1 MSHPRTKVRLAAH
14 AALAGITEF
23 SGHVYL
29 ARTRLWAP
37 SELPG
42 LTVYTHNEETGERAN
57 PLRVMDLKLQTDIV
71 LRCPPGVDV
80 DTEIDDLAL
89 VVERTLVADLA
100 LRAII
105 LDLYLESTDI
115 EIDGSGDQAIVTAQ
129 IVWSVTYQ
137 VDTEDLENFPN

>member
-1 MSHPRTKVRLAAH
+1 MSHPRTQVRLAAH

-42 LTVYTHNEETGERAN
+42 LTIYTHNEEAGERAN
-57 PLRVMDLKLQTDIV
+57 PLQIRDLKLQTDIV
-71 LRCPPGVDV
+71 LRCSPGADV
-80 DTEIDDLAL
+80 DAQIDALAL

-100 LRAII
+100 LHALI

-115 EIDGSGDQAIVTAQ
+115 EADGSGDQAIVTAQ
-129 IVWSVTYQ
+129 LVWSVTYQ